1 MAKSRV
7 TPTRQKR
14 AFTVLYHYLRY
25 RRMNP
30 QKQGQQV
37 QVVGEGRRT
46 VVGRGTERLID

>member
-37 QVVGEGRRT
+37 GEGRRT
-46 VVGRGTERLID
+46 VVGRSWHREID